1 MAIKE
6 IPDLIKVVKSFSDRT
21 VATSFPGRRIHG
33 RKFSRSSPGCRDT
46 VDSVSYCSER
56 GLYLVSGADAV
67 ERRCA
72 LSNQL
77 DKDYSDDFQRLRT
90 FYGFKPVSD
99 SLVKVCVWELEHLV
113 GASIDAHLAFVKE
126 LAQGNRLSLGDQ
138 RVLDF
143 EAYAD
148 GAKRSFYITR
158 NKEEALSVPRTVY
171 LFGTDL
177 RIPID
182 SYRSHFVSVSVFQK
196 MAGQNAR
203 YIDSKKR
210 DAGVFGFPEIKGIV
224 SRNTR
229 DEIKTMELRPGG
241 LGGGG
246 SFYIVDANVYFNDVG
261 WACGVEASAPKNLH
275 RK

>member
-1 MAIKE
+1 M
-6 IPDLIKVVKSFSDRT
+6 LT
-21 VATSFPGRRIHG
+21 GRN
-33 RKFSRSSPGCRDT
+33 
-46 VDSVSYCSER
+46 
-56 GLYLVSGADAV
+56 
-67 ERRCA
+67 A
-72 LSNQL
+72 L
-77 DKDYSDDFQRLRT
+77 
-90 FYGFKPVSD
+90 
-99 SLVKVCVWELEHLV
+99 
-113 GASIDAHLAFVKE
+113 
-126 LAQGNRLSLGDQ
+126 
-138 RVLDF
+138 
-143 EAYAD
+143 
-148 GAKRSFYITR
+148 FYITR

-261 WACGVEASAPKNLH
+261 WACGVEASAPKISIGNSGKFFTNSSMTNAIRYNPQNSGILFH
-275 RK
+275 LFY